1 MSRETA
7 DGREVGD
14 LDWLVLVCCGLLLF
28 TLPWRNGVVLG
39 TVPLL
44 GAVTLGKALGLS
56 VGGVWLVRSLRYGRV
71 NVLPVAT
78 VLFGAFVA
86 WSVLAL
92 SWTPAL
98 GRGAT
103 YVSSY
108 LLSFGLAVIVFD
120 TTWEHRVGVPYLWL
134 VFAGTAV
141 VAVWIVWSFL
151 NGVQFNGNPRYTG
164 AGLGPNAAAVLVDI
178 GVVLLSYLLYHR
190 LLRRGRLRAYL
201 LGVVS
206 WTLFAGWVV
215 TLTASRQGLV
225 LFVPS
230 LLFTAYVLGTE
241 TTVGSSL
248 GTASRLVVG
257 GAGVAAVGAAA
268 LVFAPEDSVRRL
280 TELPSAITEDGL
292 NSRLVFWTVGLEL
305 WAETPFRGLGTG
317 GFAPVAS
324 GIIRQRAP
332 IVAETIPVDNSY
344 LAVLYKLG
352 IVGVVLW
359 GAAVGSVTTRIVRVS
374 DGVQR
379 AFVLT
384 LLGTVGVAAV
394 LKAWHIEALVY
405 VLVAVLAA
413 LAFSHHGSRS
423 SGVRNDYLRDQ

>member
-1 MSRETA
+1 MRQL
-7 DGREVGD
+7 D
-14 LDWLVLVCCGLLLF
+14 LITIVSCGLLLF
-28 TLPWRNGVVLG
+28 TLPWRNGVILG
-39 TVPLL
+39 VAPVL
-44 GAVTLGKALGLS
+44 GAVTLGKAVGLS
-56 VGGVWLVRSLRYGRV
+56 VGGIWVVRSLLYSRV

-78 VLFGAFVA
+78 VLFGAFVV
-86 WSVLAL
+86 WSILAL
-92 SWTPAL
+92 VWTPDL

-108 LLSFGLAVIVFD
+108 LLSFGLAIIVFD
-120 TTWEHRVGVPYLWL
+120 TTWEHRVGVPYLWV

-141 VAVWIVWSFL
+141 VSVWIVWSFL
-151 NGVQFNGNPRYTG
+151 NGIQFNGNPRYTG

-178 GVVLLSYLLYHR
+178 SVVLLSYLLYKG

-230 LLFTAYVLGTE
+230 ILFTAYIIITE
-241 TTVGSSL
+241 TAVGSSL
-248 GTASRLVVG
+248 GSASRLAVS
-257 GAGVAAVGAAA
+257 GVSMAAVGGAA
-268 LVFAPEDSVRRL
+268 LVFAPESSLQRL
-280 TELPSAITEDGL
+280 AELPNAITKDGL
-292 NSRLVFWTVGLEL
+292 NSRLIFWTVGLEL
-305 WAETPFRGLGTG
+305 WIETPFRGLGTG

-324 GIIRQRAP
+324 DIVRQRAP
-332 IVAETIPVDNSY
+332 IAAGTVVPVDNSY

-352 IVGVVLW
+352 VVGVALW
-359 GAAVGSVTTRIVRVS
+359 AAAVGWITTRLFRVS

-384 LLGTVGVAAV
+384 LLGTMAVAAG
-394 LKAWHIEALVY
+394 LKAWHIEPLSY

-413 LAFSHHGSRS
+413 IVFPHYGSRS
-423 SGVRNDYLRDQ
+423 FEVRNDYLRDQ